1 MAHIHFDTETLI
13 KALRCLQ
20 GQVTLILNRSADVIR
35 KSAVGVR
42 NKTGTLKDYDFSF
55 LVKPAYSC
63 RPPCPPRRPRKTP
76 PATPPIIT
84 TFIYLTTFPRYDR
97 MPPISSTFVYP
108 ILFRMLVACALRAP
122 LLQCTKSGVLLS
134 FMIDSTC
141 SMLCRGIFL
150 LPSICPS
157 EYSSRVRTS
166 KSTAPSVERKLL
178 TPLFISFVC
187 KKLKN
192 PISHLTA

>member
-63 RPPCPPRRPRKTP
+63 RCSRAAGNT
-76 PATPPIIT
+76 AYYYN
-84 TFIYLTTFPRYDR
+84 FHLSHDL
-97 MPPISSTFVYP
+97 SSVRQNAAD
-108 ILFRMLVACALRAP
+108 ILYICV
-122 LLQCTKSGVLLS
+122 SHS
-134 FMIDSTC
+134 FQEIG
-141 SMLCRGIFL
+141 R
-150 LPSICPS
+150 
-157 EYSSRVRTS
+157 
-166 KSTAPSVERKLL
+166 
-178 TPLFISFVC
+178 
-187 KKLKN
+187 
-192 PISHLTA
+192 